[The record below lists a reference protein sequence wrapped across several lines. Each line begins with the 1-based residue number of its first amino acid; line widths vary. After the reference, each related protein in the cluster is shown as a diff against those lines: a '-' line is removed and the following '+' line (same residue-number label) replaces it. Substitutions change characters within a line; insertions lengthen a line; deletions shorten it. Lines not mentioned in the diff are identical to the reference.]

1 MIVAGAKGLAK
12 ELLEI
17 FSQRNALS
25 NLCFFD
31 NVSKDVTEK
40 LFNQFLI
47 VRSFDQAQ
55 KIFEQI
61 GDNAF
66 CLGLGSP
73 VLRRQ
78 LDHQFKAIGGILTS
92 VISPKAEIGQFD
104 SIIGQGCCILSGV
117 VITSSVKLGRGCLVN
132 PNATIS
138 HDSMLGNFVEISPGV
153 NVTGNCRIGDFC
165 FLGSNSVILPKV
177 TIGQNVIVGA
187 GAVVT
192 KDVPDNCMVAGVPAV
207 VKKKLEP
214 LSNWIA

>member
-17 FSQRNALS
+17 FFQRNALT
-25 NLCFFD
+25 NLYFFD
-31 NVSKDVTEK
+31 NLSKDVPEK
-40 LFNQFLI
+40 LYNQFLVI
-47 VRSFDQAQ
+47 RSFDRAQ
-55 KIFEQI
+55 EIFKQI
-61 GDNAF
+61 KDTSF

-73 VLRRQ
+73 VLRHG
-78 LDHQFKAIGGILTS
+78 LCHQFIEIGGNLTS

-104 SIIGQGCCILSGV
+104 TTIGQGCCILPGV
-117 VITSSVKLGRGCLVN
+117 VVTSSVKLGRGCLVN

-138 HDSMLGNFVEISPGV
+138 HDSILGDFVEISPGV

-177 TIGQNVIVGA
+177 KIGKNVVVGA

-192 KDVPDNCMVAGVPAV
+192 KDIPDNCMVVGVPAI
-207 VKKKLEP
+207 VKRKLEP
-214 LSNWIA
+214 LNI